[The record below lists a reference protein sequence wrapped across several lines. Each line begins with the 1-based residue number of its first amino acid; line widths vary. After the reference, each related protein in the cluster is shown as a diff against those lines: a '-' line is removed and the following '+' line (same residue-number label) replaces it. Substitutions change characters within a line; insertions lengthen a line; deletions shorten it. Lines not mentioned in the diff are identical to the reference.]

1 MEEVAAAI
9 ERAGKHFGMSL
20 HWGKTQALSVCT
32 SSCLHSPQGD
42 VVGDSCSLVYLGG
55 LLTSDGRADSELSR
69 RIGMALG
76 EFKGLQKFWGHAGI
90 GRSRKLELFHALVVS
105 KLRYGLSTVCLVKAQ
120 RRRLYGFYARC
131 LRKVLGIP
139 PSFVSRISNKTVF
152 ERAGAS
158 PLTEQILHQQL
169 VLLGKA
175 ARSPANALIRSSIF
189 MADSLIP
196 RVGSCVRR
204 VGRPRLDWTTEV
216 MKAGALK
223 FGFSEKFERELKAK
237 GPDAATA
244 WRSTLDELF
253 KK

>member
-1 MEEVAAAI
+1 M
-9 ERAGKHFGMSL
+9 
-20 HWGKTQALSVCT
+20 
-32 SSCLHSPQGD
+32 
-42 VVGDSCSLVYLGG
+42 
-55 LLTSDGRADSELSR
+55 
-69 RIGMALG
+69 
-76 EFKGLQKFWGHAGI
+76 
-90 GRSRKLELFHALVVS
+90 ELFHALVVS

-120 RRRLYGFYARC
+120 HRRLDGFCARC

-139 PSFVSRISNKTVF
+139 PSFVSKISNKTVF
-152 ERAGAS
+152 ERAGVS

-223 FGFSEKFERELKAK
+223 FGSSEKFERALKAK